1 MDAHLEVGGV
11 LPQAAIYA
19 RQGMRQSMLEVIV
32 QLGEEAKKIVR
43 SPRNS
48 EAHVPCLPRA
58 TARIGP
64 LLARSIFLFLCMR

>member
-1 MDAHLEVGGV
+1 MDANLEVGGAR
-11 LPQAAIYA
+11 PRAAVYA
-19 RQGMRQSMLEVIV
+19 TQRMRGTMFEVVV
-32 QLGEEAKKIVR
+32 QRGQEFKKIVR
-43 SPRNS
+43 STRHS